1 MISIHNP
8 TVTDLEVEYV
18 TDAVKNGWGDKCYDY
33 INRFE
38 KTFAAYIGTKYSLA
52 TSSGSGAIHLS
63 LAALGVKAGD
73 EVILGEIDWVS
84 SAASI
89 SHLGAKP
96 VFVDV
101 LEDSW
106 CIDPSKIE
114 AAITPKTKVII
125 AVHIYGNLA
134 EMDKIMAIAKK
145 HDLPVLED
153 AAESLGSLYEG
164 KKAGSFGDIAI
175 FSFHGTKTITTGEG
189 GMIVTNS
196 SRHIERVRVLNS
208 HGRDPKKNNDPEV
221 NRTFWM
227 EELGYKFKMSNIEA
241 ALGCAQL
248 ERLDEIIAKKRKVF
262 NWYAEFFAAIEGIY
276 LNPEPAGTFNS
287 YWMPTA
293 VFDKSLAVDSHH
305 LIQYL
310 KKIGIE
316 ARPFFFPLSSL
327 PMFETVS
334 SNKVAHGLYKRAV
347 NLPSN
352 FSLTKEEVKTVCAGI
367 LQYLQLRPAIE
378 KKAVLQNQ

>member
-8 TVTDLEVEYV
+8 TVTNLEVEYV

-38 KTFAAYIGTKYSLA
+38 KAFAAYIETGYALA

-63 LAALGVKAGD
+63 LAAMGVKPGD

-84 SAASI
+84 SAAAI

-134 EMDKIMAIAKK
+134 EIDKIMAIAKK
-145 HDLPVLED
+145 HNLLLLED
-153 AAESLGSLYEG
+153 AAESLGSVYKG
-164 KKAGSFGDIAI
+164 KKAGSYGDIAI

-189 GMIVTNS
+189 GMIVTNNS
-196 SRHIERVRVLNS
+196 KHIERVRILNS
-208 HGRDPKKNNDPEV
+208 HGRDPKNNNDPEV

-227 EELGYKFKMSNIEA
+227 AELGYKFKMSNIEA

-248 ERLDEIIAKKRKVF
+248 ERLEEILAKKREIF
-262 NWYAEFFAAIEGIY
+262 NWYAMFFADITGIH
-276 LNPEPAGTFNS
+276 LNPEPADTVNS
-287 YWMPTA
+287 YWMPTL
-293 VFDKSLAVDSHH
+293 VFDKSLDVDSHH

-310 KKIGIE
+310 KNIGIE

-334 SNKVAHGLYKRAV
+334 RNKIAHGLYKRAV

-352 FSLTKEEVKTVCAGI
+352 FSLTKAEVKTVCEGI
-367 LQYLQLRPAIE
+367 IQYLKAKPATI
-378 KKAVLQNQ
+378 KKIVLANQ